1 MDVSTLSAERH
12 VRFQIVQGPGVH
24 DFGTFCMPGGAPM
37 ADAADV
43 LAKEF
48 WTVAEAAELA
58 QVTTDAVHKWRR
70 RGLLK
75 DAGRDR
81 HGRVLLRSTDV
92 IRAEKA
98 TRQRARRTY
107 AAA

>member
-1 MDVSTLSAERH
+1 MTDLAAALERDV
-12 VRFQIVQGPGVH
+12 
-24 DFGTFCMPGGAPM
+24 
-37 ADAADV
+37 
-43 LAKEF
+43 
-48 WTVAEAAELA
+48 WTIAEAAELA

-70 RGLLK
+70 RGLLA
-75 DAGRDR
+75 DAGRD
-81 HGRVLLRSTDV
+81 HKGRILVRAADV

>member
-1 MDVSTLSAERH
+1 MSTLPAERH
-12 VRFQIVQGPGVH
+12 VRVQNVKVPEAHGFRDLSHSRRCPVT
-24 DFGTFCMPGGAPM
+24 DV
-37 ADAADV
+37 AAALEKDV
-43 LAKEF
+43 
-48 WTVAEAAELA
+48 WTIAEAAELA

-81 HGRVLLRSTDV
+81 RGRVLVRATDV

-98 TRQRARRTY
+98 TRERARRTY